1 ARTARPV
8 AESTSFEL
16 SVPSPA
22 KRSVAGGRDTGWGH
36 VVASGCHRPYVV
48 PRAGV
53 RRALTCRRASARA
66 LCARPPPLAQG
77 GVRRA
82 RRPNHTSLQDT
93 HRSNRAPPAGNTRRS
108 NDASGTHI
116 RTYICVYV
124 SGARP
129 VTFPRVRFS
138 VKGFPKMSAG
148 S

>member
-1 ARTARPV
+1 LEDKETLAKIAKGAKKQMKKGNFGQGARIARLVYETRIARAWHSRQETRVASNHASRQETPGARTARPV

-77 GVRRA
+77 G
-82 RRPNHTSLQDT
+82 
-93 HRSNRAPPAGNTRRS
+93 
-108 NDASGTHI
+108 
-116 RTYICVYV
+116 
-124 SGARP
+124 
-129 VTFPRVRFS
+129 
-138 VKGFPKMSAG
+138 
-148 S
+148 